1 MCPLSWLQHPCRTHI
16 CDECKECQEAQ
27 RSVHRA
33 NGRVGT
39 ANRALLL
46 ALKGSKQAQ
55 VKYTTVQ
62 MAMLWNERLKT
73 KRTNRF

>member
-1 MCPLSWLQHPCRTHI
+1 
-16 CDECKECQEAQ
+16 
-27 RSVHRA
+27 VHRA